1 MANKKGMDLP
11 RDEMAIR
18 KVYQPLVESGELRV
32 VFRPGDRV
40 CGLGR
45 DTYRGYWK
53 GEDVTVKII
62 DVPGSD
68 VYGIA
73 PKFSDAIQRRVRI
86 SEIEKISFE
95 DLNSE
100 HFDGSSPDVQNP
112 EQLAYHLGLVYGR
125 MPEEIKREG
134 VTRIGLKYL
143 D

>member
-1 MANKKGMDLP
+1 MNLP

-18 KVYQPLVESGELRV
+18 KVYQKLVESGELKV

-45 DTYRGYWK
+45 ETRRGYWQ
-53 GEDVTVKII
+53 GEEVTVKII
-62 DVPGSD
+62 EVPGSD
-68 VYGIA
+68 VYKIA
-73 PKFSDAIQRRVRI
+73 PKFSDAVQRRVTI
-86 SEIEKISFE
+86 SEIERIDFD
-95 DLNSE
+95 DLTSE
-100 HFDGSSPDVQNP
+100 HFEGSSPDVQNS

-125 MPEEIKREG
+125 MPEDIKREG

>member
-1 MANKKGMDLP
+1 MDLP

-18 KVYQPLVESGELRV
+18 KVYQSLVESGELKT

-45 DTYRGYWK
+45 NTRRGYWQ

-68 VYGIA
+68 AYKIA
-73 PKFSDAIQRRVRI
+73 PKFSEEVMRLVKI
-86 SEIEKISFE
+86 SEIERISFE
-95 DLNSE
+95 NLKHE
-100 HFDGSSPDVQNP
+100 HFEGSSPDVQTP
-112 EQLAYHLGLVYGR
+112 EQLAYHLGLVYGKL
-125 MPEEIKREG
+125 PEDIREEG